1 MRKRIR
7 LTCGLA
13 LALVAIVMVPRSLAA
28 QVRFDPGFGR
38 GGIAR
43 TPLPPAFDTELFKE
57 VAAAPDGGVLARAGF
72 FSSGDVDRFGPDGA
86 LLAEETRKEVV
97 VLQPPETAVADGGRL
112 VGIGPEGEAKGAV
125 SRYRPDGSLD
135 TSFGNGGTSESL
147 PFEVE
152 AVAALP
158 SGKVL
163 AAGAGVYS
171 SGGTKSPPVNQV
183 FVGRLDADGK
193 LDSGFGQGGI
203 VKLRSKEKV
212 IDQTALSIQGRTG
225 EGAEVVAESTVVAL
239 DASGK
244 LDPSFGKGGRVA
256 TLGQVIGA
264 GVTADEALL
273 VAGTKPREPGRKEET
288 EAPQFYVARYTA
300 SGKLDPAYAGGSG
313 VAVLA
318 PEGEAQA
325 GSALFESDGS
335 VLIGGLVKPRSAG
348 CPRGYSCHRTPA
360 VVRFTPDGRPDA
372 GFGKGGLVLLPAL
385 SVRIGSSGYLY
396 GVDALA
402 ARPGGGVF
410 AAGEAEQAAF
420 VAAIGGD
427 GSLDGSFGARGIA
440 TKSNPQTALAAPVA
454 TGVDGSR
461 DVFVIAQTDSGMW
474 LSEGVVVLRYSP
486 NGKLDREFGEEGEA
500 FVPPGKQAL
509 AVAPNG
515 SSYVTSASESTLTKL
530 TPTGVLDPKFGTEG
544 TVDFPLSKR
553 HYAPEAVVRLPEG
566 RLVVAGN
573 LDSRHGSRPAV
584 LRYLPDG
591 KIDRSFGKGG
601 VEVVKLRRGRRWQV
615 ETMTVDRKGRI
626 LLAGSAPR
634 RHPHGCCTQAGML
647 IRLDADGRLDSHFG
661 RGGGALFGGGAMTQV
676 NSLALRG
683 NRILAVATFTKYSPL
698 ADAAVGDLLFSFR
711 PDGRPDRHF
720 ADHGVARVLLS
731 PHRKRYDHEGENTAA
746 VFSTPHR
753 ILVVRAGFY
762 GPLLSFS
769 PSGRLERN
777 FLRRIK
783 GLVPRRQTQNV
794 PVSPSATLDGN
805 SLILAWSAFPAHPSG
820 RGLQAEVN
828 MQRLLLR

>member
-1 MRKRIR
+1 MRQRLR

-13 LALVAIVMVPRSLAA
+13 LVLMATVMVPRSLAA
-28 QVRFDPGFGR
+28 QVRLDPGFGS

-43 TPLPPAFDTELFKE
+43 TPLPPAFDTEVFKE

-72 FSSGDVDRFGPDGA
+72 FSSGDVARYGPDGA
-86 LLAEETRKEVV
+86 LLGEETRKEAV
-97 VLQPPETAVADGGRL
+97 VLRPPEAMTANGGRL
-112 VGIGPEGEAKGAV
+112 VGIGPEGEAKGSV

-135 TSFGNGGTSESL
+135 ASFGGGGSESL

-171 SGGTKSPPVNQV
+171 SGGTKSLPVNQV
-183 FVGRLDADGK
+183 FVARLDADGK
-193 LDSGFGQGGI
+193 LDSGFGRGGI
-203 VKLRSKEKV
+203 VKLRSEEKV
-212 IDQTALSIQGRTG
+212 TDEAALSVQGRAG
-225 EGAEVVAESTVVAL
+225 EGAEVVTESTVVAL

-244 LDPSFGKGGRVA
+244 LDPSFGEGGRVA
-256 TLGQVIGA
+256 TLGRVIGA
-264 GVTADEALL
+264 GVAGDEGLL
-273 VAGTKPREPGRKEET
+273 VAGTKPPGSGPKEAGRAE
-288 EAPQFYVARYTA
+288 EFYVSRYTA

-313 VAVLA
+313 IAVLA
-318 PEGEAQA
+318 AEGGAQA
-325 GSALFESDGS
+325 SSALFEANGS
-335 VLIGGLVKPRSAG
+335 VLIGGLAKPSSAG
-348 CPRGYSCHRTPA
+348 CPRGYSCDRTPA
-360 VVRFTPDGRPDA
+360 VARFTPDGRPDA
-372 GFGKGGLVLLPAL
+372 GFGKDGLVLLPAL
-385 SVRIGSSGYLY
+385 SVRIGSSSYLY
-396 GVDALA
+396 GVDALV

-410 AAGEAEQAAF
+410 AAGEAEHAAF
-420 VAAIGGD
+420 VAAIRED
-427 GSLDGSFGARGIA
+427 GSLDGSFGAGGIV
-440 TKSNPQTALAAPVA
+440 TKSNPQTSLSAPVA
-454 TGVDGSR
+454 TGVDGSG
-461 DVFVIAQTDSGMW
+461 DVFVVAQTDSGMW

-486 NGKLDREFGEEGEA
+486 DGKLDREFGEEGEA

-530 TPTGVLDPKFGTEG
+530 TPAGALDPRFGTEG

-553 HYAPEAVVRLPEG
+553 HYAPEAVVRLPDG
-566 RLVVAGN
+566 DLVVAGN
-573 LDSRHGSRPAV
+573 LDSKHGSRPAV
-584 LRYLPDG
+584 FRYLPDG
-591 KIDRSFGKGG
+591 KIDRSFGKSG

-615 ETMTVDRKGRI
+615 ETMTVDRKGRV

-647 IRLDADGRLDSHFG
+647 IRLNANGPLDRGFG
-661 RGGGALFGGGAMTQV
+661 RGRGVLAGGGALTHV

-683 NRILAVATFTKYSPL
+683 NRILAVATFTKFSRL
-698 ADAAVGDLLFSFR
+698 GDVTAGDLLFSFR
-711 PDGRPDRHF
+711 SDGRLDRHF
-720 ADHGVARVLLS
+720 ADHGIARVPLS
-731 PHRKRYDHEGENTAA
+731 PHRKRNDHEGEETAS

-762 GPLLSFS
+762 GPLFSFS

-777 FLRRIK
+777 FLRRTK
-783 GLVPRRQTQNV
+783 GLIPRHQTQNI
-794 PVSPSATLDGN
+794 PVSPSATLDRG

-828 MQRLLLR
+828 LQRLLLR

>member
-1 MRKRIR
+1 MQRIR

-13 LALVAIVMVPRSLAA
+13 LVLAATVVVPSSFAA
-28 QVRFDPGFGR
+28 QVRLDPGFGS

-43 TPLPPAFDTELFKE
+43 TPLPPAFDTEVFKE

-72 FSSGDVDRFGPDGA
+72 FSSGDVDRYGPDGA
-86 LLAEETRKEVV
+86 LLGEETRKEAV
-97 VLQPPETAVADGGRL
+97 VLQPPEAKAADGGRL
-112 VGIGPEGEAKGAV
+112 VGVGPEGEAKGAV

-135 TSFGNGGTSESL
+135 TSFGSGGTSGSL
-147 PFEVE
+147 PFDVE

-183 FVGRLDADGK
+183 FVARLDPDGK

-203 VKLRSKEKV
+203 VKLRSEEEV
-212 IDQTALSIQGRTG
+212 TDQTAFSVQGRTD
-225 EGAEVVAESTVVAL
+225 EGAEVVAESTIVAL

-244 LDPSFGKGGRVA
+244 LDPSFGKGGQVA
-256 TLGQVIGA
+256 TLGRVTGA

-273 VAGTKPREPGRKEET
+273 VAGTKPRGPGPKEEA
-288 EAPQFYVARYTA
+288 EEFYVSRYTA
-300 SGKLDPAYAGGSG
+300 SGKPDPAYAGGSG
-313 VAVLA
+313 IAVLA
-318 PEGEAQA
+318 PEGGAQA
-325 GSALFESDGS
+325 GTALFESNGS

-348 CPRGYSCHRTPA
+348 CPRGYSCGRTAA

-372 GFGKGGLVLLPAL
+372 GFGKDGLVLLPAL
-385 SVRIGSSGYLY
+385 TVRIGSSSYLY

-410 AAGEAEQAAF
+410 AAGEAERAAF

-427 GSLDGSFGARGIA
+427 GSLVGSFGGGGIV
-440 TKSNPQTALAAPVA
+440 TKSSPQTAYAAPVA
-454 TGVDGSR
+454 TGVDGSG
-461 DVFVIAQTDSGMW
+461 DVFAVAQTDSGMW

-486 NGKLDREFGEEGEA
+486 DGKLDREFGEEGEA
-500 FVPPGKQAL
+500 FVPPGAQAL

-515 SSYVTSASESTLTKL
+515 STYLTSASESTLTKL
-530 TPTGVLDPKFGTEG
+530 TPAGALDPSFGIEG
-544 TVDFPLSKR
+544 SVIFPAPKH
-553 HYAPEAVVRLPEG
+553 HYAPWAVVRLTDG
-566 RLVVAGN
+566 DLVVAGN
-573 LDSRHGSRPAV
+573 LDSKHGSRPAV
-584 LRYLPDG
+584 FRYSPDG

-601 VEVVKLRRGRRWQV
+601 MEVVTLGRGRRWEV
-615 ETMTVDRKGRI
+615 GTMTVDRQGRI

-634 RHPHGCCTQAGML
+634 RHPRGCCTQAGML
-647 IRLDADGRLDSHFG
+647 IRLDADGRLDRFFG
-661 RGGGALFGGGAMTQV
+661 RGGGALFGGGALTQV

-683 NRILAVATFTKYSPL
+683 NRILAVATFTKFSHL

-711 PDGRPDRHF
+711 PDGRLDRHF
-720 ADHGVARVLLS
+720 ADHGVARAVLS
-731 PHRKRYDHEGENTAA
+731 PHRKRYDQEGEETAS

-753 ILVVRAGFY
+753 ILVVRGGFY

-777 FLRRIK
+777 FHRRLE
-783 GLVPRRQTQNV
+783 GLIPRRQKQNV
-794 PVSPSATLDGN
+794 PVSPSATLDGD
-805 SLILAWSAFPAHPSG
+805 SLILAWSALPAHPSE
-820 RGLQAEVN
+820 RGSQAEVN
-828 MQRLLLR
+828 LQRLLLR

>member
-1 MRKRIR
+1 MTMRQRTR

-13 LALVAIVMVPRSLAA
+13 LVLMATVMVPGSLAA
-28 QVRFDPGFGR
+28 QVRLDPGFGK

-72 FSSGDVDRFGPDGA
+72 FSSGEVDRFGPDGA
-86 LLAEETRKEVV
+86 LLAEEMREEAV
-97 VLQPPETAVADGGRL
+97 VLQPPETTAADGSRL
-112 VGIGPEGEAKGAV
+112 VGVGPEGEKKGAV
-125 SRYRPDGSLD
+125 SRYRPDGALD

-147 PFEVE
+147 PFDVE

-171 SGGTKSPPVNQV
+171 SGGTKSTPVNQV
-183 FVGRLDADGK
+183 FVARLDATGK
-193 LDSGFGQGGI
+193 LDSGFGQDGI

-225 EGAEVVAESTVVAL
+225 EGAEVVTESTVVAL

-244 LDPSFGKGGRVA
+244 LDPSFGEGGQVA
-256 TLGQVIGA
+256 TLGRVIGA
-264 GVTADEALL
+264 GVAADEALL
-273 VAGTKPREPGRKEET
+273 VAGTKPRGPGPKEKAE
-288 EAPQFYVARYTA
+288 EFYVSRYTA
-300 SGKLDPAYAGGSG
+300 TGKLDPAYAGGSG
-313 VAVLA
+313 IAALS

-325 GSALFESDGS
+325 GSALVEANGS

-348 CPRGYSCHRTPA
+348 CPRGYSCDRTPA
-360 VVRFTPDGRPDA
+360 VVRFTPGGQPDA

-385 SVRIGSSGYLY
+385 SVRIGSSSYLY

-410 AAGEAEQAAF
+410 AAGEAEHAAF
-420 VAAIGGD
+420 VAAIRGD
-427 GSLDGSFGARGIA
+427 GSLDGGFGAGGIV
-440 TKSNPQTALAAPVA
+440 TKSNPQTTLSAPVA
-454 TGVDGSR
+454 TGVDRSR
-461 DVFVIAQTDSGMW
+461 DVFVAAQTDSGMW
-474 LSEGVVVLRYSP
+474 LSEGVAVLRYSP
-486 NGKLDREFGEEGEA
+486 DGKLDREFGEEGVA

-515 SSYVTSASESTLTKL
+515 SSYLTSASESTLTKL
-530 TPTGVLDPKFGTEG
+530 TPKGVLDPRFGTEG
-544 TVDFPLSKR
+544 TVDFPLAKR
-553 HYAPEAVVRLPEG
+553 HYAPEAVVRLPDG
-566 RLVVAGN
+566 DLVVAGN

-584 LRYLPDG
+584 VRYLPDG
-591 KIDRSFGKGG
+591 RVDRSFGKSG
-601 VEVVKLRRGRRWQV
+601 VEVVKLGRGRQWQV
-615 ETMTVDRKGRI
+615 ETMAIDRKGRI

-634 RHPHGCCTQAGML
+634 RHPRGCCTQAGML
-647 IRLDADGRLDSHFG
+647 IRLDADGRLDRHFG
-661 RGGGALFGGGAMTQV
+661 RGGGVLAGGGALTQV

-683 NRILAVATFTKYSPL
+683 NRILAVATFTKFSRL
-698 ADAAVGDLLFSFR
+698 ADVAAGDLLFSFR
-711 PDGRPDRHF
+711 PDGRLDRHF
-720 ADHGVARVLLS
+720 ADHGVARLLLS
-731 PHRKRYDHEGENTAA
+731 PHRKRDAHEGEETAS
-746 VFSTPHR
+746 VFSTPHH
-753 ILVVRAGFY
+753 ILVVRAGFH

-777 FLRRIK
+777 FLRRTK

-794 PVSPSATLDGN
+794 PVSPSATLDGD

-828 MQRLLLR
+828 LQRLLLR